1 MCWERG
7 EQERPVLCL
16 LGVHFT
22 AGAPEAK
29 QVKLR
34 RVKLVKLVMPALPPG
49 PQEKAGGVLRRE
61 GGWWW
66 QNRPFPTGWSETTH
80 PIYHPNREAWGGGC
94 QRISWGTHVPAWLRR
109 ACLSKS
115 PHATK
120 ALEPRE
126 ERTRPQTQYR
136 QAKESEDGMRV
147 PGHQFPGGGSGC

>member
-1 MCWERG
+1 MSPRCAFHCRSTGSQTSETQTR
-7 EQERPVLCL
+7 
-16 LGVHFT
+16 
-22 AGAPEAK
+22 
-29 QVKLR
+29 
-34 RVKLVKLVMPALPPG
+34 
-49 PQEKAGGVLRRE
+49 KAGKAGDACSPPRTPGESWGGAEE
-61 GGWWW
+61 GGRVVVAEPPIS
-66 QNRPFPTGWSETTH
+66 NRMVRDDTSNLSSKPGGL
-80 PIYHPNREAWGGGC
+80 GGGC

>member
-49 PQEKAGGVLRRE
+49 PQKKAGGAEE
-61 GGWWW
+61 GGRVVVAEPSHF
-66 QNRPFPTGWSETTH
+66 QQDGQRRHIQFIIQTG
-80 PIYHPNREAWGGGC
+80 RLGGGC

>member
-49 PQEKAGGVLRRE
+49 PQKKAGGAEE
-61 GGWWW
+61 GGRVVVAEPSHF
-66 QNRPFPTGWSETTH
+66 QQDGQRRHIQFIIQTG
-80 PIYHPNREAWGGGC
+80 RLGGGLSADQLGHTC
-94 QRISWGTHVPAWLRR
+94 P
-109 ACLSKS
+109 CLAEKGMSQQKPTRNQS
-115 PHATK
+115 S
-120 ALEPRE
+120 
-126 ERTRPQTQYR
+126 RT
-136 QAKESEDGMRV
+136 A
-147 PGHQFPGGGSGC
+147 

>member
-49 PQEKAGGVLRRE
+49 PQKKAGGAEE
-61 GGWWW
+61 GGRVVVAEPPIS
-66 QNRPFPTGWSETTH
+66 NRMVRDDTSNLSSKPGGL
-80 PIYHPNREAWGGGC
+80 GGGC